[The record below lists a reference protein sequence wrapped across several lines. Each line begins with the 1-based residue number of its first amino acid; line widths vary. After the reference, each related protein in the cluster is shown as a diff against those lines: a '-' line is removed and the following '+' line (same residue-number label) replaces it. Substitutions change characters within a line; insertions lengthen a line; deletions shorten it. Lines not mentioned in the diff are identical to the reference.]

1 MAIDHKIIRN
11 SENFKGLDK
20 RSSDLARTMEYST
33 DMKNAAYRKTGAI
46 NKRKGYK
53 TNAVSSSTFFGTSS
67 FRKIN
72 SKDGS
77 VKDELLAVNTKL
89 NKLIDKPL
97 NISYNGSG
105 DVFVSLIVD
114 ANEFVFEVKNQ
125 DSLLLEKK
133 LGTGLNLNDLSVN
146 QLATAINQLE
156 FEITKLPD
164 SSYYTRRRDSSQNL
178 IYTDGTKD
186 ANGNLNTSTTQTSS
200 FNKFIYDISAIPLTY
215 VGQAGAEENTKENAL
230 EVGRL
235 VKIFDGVA
243 GDSLEVH
250 SLTRNLDI
258 NDNIT
263 SFNVVLFGTSF
274 VLNNQASAY
283 LNTAIQIREEHE
295 LVATASSIIASE
307 PAALMDA
314 IKDVSIDSSANGGT
328 DLSVRKWEE
337 VGRGD
342 GLTSN
347 LFSWELEGTSV
358 LNLDEVENATFAQI
372 NDVMYISNG
381 YDDLMKYDGES
392 VYKAGL
398 PAPTFTASDF
408 VLTSDSTDF
417 IHDHK
422 ANTIRSVSVN
432 TNDTYNANLSLTVNA
447 SAVSPSGGLS
457 AQLKVETDDQGYV
470 INIDIVDGGNG
481 FAKDDTIEVTLPGN
495 QNDLELN
502 VEEIGPSINFR
513 TFEYRVV
520 YEYTD
525 AQGNTITSQPSD
537 PIVKVVNPQHKTV
550 ISFPSDL
557 GLAGRDTTKTFNNEA
572 VDAEGNITLVQHPQ
586 YNLLGD
592 LPGSP
597 DRLLKYRTQKRM
609 RVLIYRSIGY
619 NPKSPDLEVVGN
631 YYKIADLPVDY
642 STTFIDDLKDDDV
655 QNDFLAL
662 NEPIKRHD
670 PPPKGK
676 YITAFKNCLVVA
688 GDIKN
693 VNNVAYSL
701 PNNSSTQEIGS
712 EYFPDDDNSVIVD
725 SPFGDKITAI
735 APLRDLLYVFH
746 RNSVNVIAGQINLL
760 ELPVVQLLTR
770 EGGVGCLSHHSIEE
784 LQNQLIFLSEQGIY
798 AIDASSSLV
807 ELSSLVAPLFRDPD
821 LVKKRAI
828 TINWTNENLILF
840 HIPKEAVGNTI
851 YTSINSL
858 ILVYDYYK
866 KAWLKWTNIDMA
878 AGAANYQNNLF
889 FIDRNVSSSN
899 LKSMSNSNST
909 FDFNDHEQAVDFEYQ
924 TNWESLGEVTVPKK
938 FLRLKCYAFDTD
950 KTFESPGF
958 KVDVA
963 VEHDYVPFELGTINL
978 DFGRS
983 AGAGWG
989 IEPWG
994 EFRWGS
1000 VAASFI
1006 KTKLNSKK
1014 AKSLKLIFKNN
1025 TQSENILI
1033 TNYELEIAAPYRQ
1046 EIKD

>member
-1 MAIDHKIIRN
+1 
-11 SENFKGLDK
+11 
-20 RSSDLARTMEYST
+20 
-33 DMKNAAYRKTGAI
+33 I

-502 VEEIGPSINFR
+502 VEEIGPS
-513 TFEYRVV
+513 
-520 YEYTD
+520 
-525 AQGNTITSQPSD
+525 
-537 PIVKVVNPQHKTV
+537 
-550 ISFPSDL
+550 
-557 GLAGRDTTKTFNNEA
+557 
-572 VDAEGNITLVQHPQ
+572 
-586 YNLLGD
+586 
-592 LPGSP
+592 
-597 DRLLKYRTQKRM
+597 
-609 RVLIYRSIGY
+609 
-619 NPKSPDLEVVGN
+619 
-631 YYKIADLPVDY
+631 
-642 STTFIDDLKDDDV
+642 
-655 QNDFLAL
+655 
-662 NEPIKRHD
+662 
-670 PPPKGK
+670 
-676 YITAFKNCLVVA
+676 
-688 GDIKN
+688 
-693 VNNVAYSL
+693 
-701 PNNSSTQEIGS
+701 
-712 EYFPDDDNSVIVD
+712 
-725 SPFGDKITAI
+725 
-735 APLRDLLYVFH
+735 
-746 RNSVNVIAGQINLL
+746 
-760 ELPVVQLLTR
+760 
-770 EGGVGCLSHHSIEE
+770 
-784 LQNQLIFLSEQGIY
+784 
-798 AIDASSSLV
+798 
-807 ELSSLVAPLFRDPD
+807 
-821 LVKKRAI
+821 
-828 TINWTNENLILF
+828 
-840 HIPKEAVGNTI
+840 
-851 YTSINSL
+851 
-858 ILVYDYYK
+858 
-866 KAWLKWTNIDMA
+866 
-878 AGAANYQNNLF
+878 
-889 FIDRNVSSSN
+889 
-899 LKSMSNSNST
+899 
-909 FDFNDHEQAVDFEYQ
+909 
-924 TNWESLGEVTVPKK
+924 
-938 FLRLKCYAFDTD
+938 
-950 KTFESPGF
+950 
-958 KVDVA
+958 
-963 VEHDYVPFELGTINL
+963 
-978 DFGRS
+978 
-983 AGAGWG
+983 
-989 IEPWG
+989 
-994 EFRWGS
+994 
-1000 VAASFI
+1000 
-1006 KTKLNSKK
+1006 
-1014 AKSLKLIFKNN
+1014 
-1025 TQSENILI
+1025 
-1033 TNYELEIAAPYRQ
+1033 
-1046 EIKD
+1046 